1 MNAGNFTLITG
12 ASRGIGAAFAEAL
25 AAQGQNL
32 VLTARSTADLEALR
46 RRLVRPGQS
55 IICLSADL
63 NRGGAAVVL
72 AALAERGIA
81 IDLLINNAGL
91 GSGGGFETLGAEREL
106 EEVRVNV
113 ESLVALTHGLL
124 PAMLA
129 RGRGAVI
136 NVGSTAGFQPVPYLA
151 TYAATKAFVLHF
163 SLALY
168 QEMRGRGVHVMA
180 LCPGPTET
188 PFFAAAGIR
197 PRNGM
202 QSPQQVVELALR
214 GLAGRRAFVVCGTGN
229 RALIAAERLLP
240 RTILL
245 KIVAGMIQ
253 KWHRV

>member
-1 MNAGNFTLITG
+1 
-12 ASRGIGAAFAEAL
+12 
-25 AAQGQNL
+25 
-32 VLTARSTADLEALR
+32 
-46 RRLVRPGQS
+46 
-55 IICLSADL
+55 
-63 NRGGAAVVL
+63 
-72 AALAERGIA
+72 
-81 IDLLINNAGL
+81 
-91 GSGGGFETLGAEREL
+91 
-106 EEVRVNV
+106 
-113 ESLVALTHGLL
+113 
-124 PAMLA
+124 
-129 RGRGAVI
+129 
-136 NVGSTAGFQPVPYLA
+136 
-151 TYAATKAFVLHF
+151 
-163 SLALY
+163 
-168 QEMRGRGVHVMA
+168 MRGRGVHVMA